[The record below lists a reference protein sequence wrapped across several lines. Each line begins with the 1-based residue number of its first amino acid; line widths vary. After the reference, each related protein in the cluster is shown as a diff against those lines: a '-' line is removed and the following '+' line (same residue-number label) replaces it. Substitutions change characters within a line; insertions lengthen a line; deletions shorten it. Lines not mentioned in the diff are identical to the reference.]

1 MKNVGIVLA
10 AGRGKRMHTTVQK
23 QYLLLCGKPVLY
35 YSLKVFQDCPFIDEL
50 ILVTGKDEID
60 YCQEEIVRKFN
71 LDKVKK
77 IVPGGKERY
86 HSVYEGLKAAG
97 ECELVFIHDGARPFV
112 DQGILERTRNA
123 AEAFRA
129 CVAGMPVKD
138 TIKVV
143 GADGFAKETP
153 ERSSLWQ
160 VQTPQTFPYGRIR
173 EAYEKVMAQ
182 GDSAVTDDAM
192 MLETA
197 FGEQVRVIEGSYQ
210 NLKITTPEDIST
222 AELYLN
228 RKSEK
233 KC

>member
-97 ECELVFIHDGARPFV
+97 
-112 DQGILERTRNA
+112 
-123 AEAFRA
+123 
-129 CVAGMPVKD
+129 
-138 TIKVV
+138 
-143 GADGFAKETP
+143 
-153 ERSSLWQ
+153 
-160 VQTPQTFPYGRIR
+160 
-173 EAYEKVMAQ
+173 
-182 GDSAVTDDAM
+182 
-192 MLETA
+192 
-197 FGEQVRVIEGSYQ
+197 
-210 NLKITTPEDIST
+210 
-222 AELYLN
+222 
-228 RKSEK
+228 
-233 KC
+233 

>member
-112 DQGILERTRNA
+112 DQIGRASCRER
-123 AEAFRA
+123 
-129 CVAGMPVKD
+129 V
-138 TIKVV
+138 
-143 GADGFAKETP
+143 
-153 ERSSLWQ
+153 
-160 VQTPQTFPYGRIR
+160 
-173 EAYEKVMAQ
+173 
-182 GDSAVTDDAM
+182 
-192 MLETA
+192 
-197 FGEQVRVIEGSYQ
+197 
-210 NLKITTPEDIST
+210 
-222 AELYLN
+222 
-228 RKSEK
+228 
-233 KC
+233 